1 MPLRRVWSWL
11 KRWGLYAG
19 AGAIGVF
26 ILGAN
31 VHYGLT
37 AGDGLIM
44 ANKRLIAGDFMAF
57 WSAGRMTLEGA
68 LDQVHAAR
76 PIYEEQLRHAPG
88 LDVVYL
94 WHHPPTFLLVATG
107 LAHLPY
113 LAAAGLFFALTAA
126 IYALATRAIT
136 AAPAALFFAAMAPA
150 SAMHF
155 GNVQTGLLTAAL
167 AGLALVSIDRRPLA
181 AGALVGLFAIK
192 PHLAVLYPIAFAA
205 GGRWR
210 AFTAAATVTL
220 GFVALSFWAF
230 GWEAWKAFFDNMA
243 HAQSM
248 VTEQKIAPGTYAT
261 VFANLRGLGAP
272 VWAAGV
278 AHGASAV
285 VAAGAVAW
293 AWRRGGGLFAG
304 AVLAAAST
312 LISPYLFFYDLTLFL
327 VAGALIAR
335 QAGGWSALRRWE
347 QAVVAYGWLAPGLLF
362 SVGHYAPLPF
372 AALAAW
378 GLIVVALRRAVRPA
392 ENAPADRAPEPPPSA
407 TLHTPPPYPH

>member
-1 MPLRRVWSWL
+1 MPVKRVWPWL
-11 KRWGLYAG
+11 NRWGLYAG
-19 AGAIGVF
+19 AGAIGIF

-31 VHYGLT
+31 VYYGLT

-68 LDQVHAAR
+68 IEQVHAAR

-94 WHHPPTFLLVATG
+94 WHHPPTFLLIATG
-107 LAHLPY
+107 LAFLPY
-113 LAAAGLFFALTAA
+113 LAAAGLFFALTALL
-126 IYALATRAIT
+126 YGLATRAIT
-136 AAPAALFFAAMAPA
+136 PAPAALFFAAMAPA

-167 AGLALVSIDRRPLA
+167 AGFALLSIDRRPLVS
-181 AGALVGLFAIK
+181 GALVGLFAIK
-192 PHLAVLYPIAFAA
+192 PHLAVLYPLAFAA

-210 AFTAAATVTL
+210 AFIAATAVTL
-220 GFVALSFWAF
+220 GFVGLTLWAF
-230 GWEAWKAFFDNMA
+230 GWEAWRAFFDNMA

-272 VWAAGV
+272 VWAAGA
-278 AHGASAV
+278 AHGASALLAAAV
-285 VAAGAVAW
+285 VAW
-293 AWRRGGGLFAG
+293 MWRRGGGPYAG
-304 AVLAAAST
+304 AALAAAST
-312 LISPYLFFYDLTLFL
+312 LMSPYLFFYDLTLLL

-335 QAGGWSALRRWE
+335 QAGGWSALTPWE
-347 QAVVAYGWLAPGLLF
+347 QAALAYGWLAPGLLF
-362 SVGHYAPLPF
+362 SVGHYEPLPF

-378 GLIVVALRRAVRPA
+378 GLVIVAVRRTLRPA
-392 ENAPADRAPEPPPSA
+392 ESAQADPAPAPPPSGS
-407 TLHTPPPYPH
+407 LHKPPPYRH

>member
-1 MPLRRVWSWL
+1 MPVKSVWVWLRRWW
-11 KRWGLYAG
+11 LYAG
-19 AGAIGVF
+19 AGAIGLF

-31 VHYGLT
+31 VYFGLT

-94 WHHPPTFLLVATG
+94 WHHPPTFLLVATS
-107 LAHLPY
+107 LAFLPY
-113 LAAAGLFFALTAA
+113 LAAAGLFFALTAG
-126 IYALATRAIT
+126 IYALATRTIT
-136 AAPAALFFAAMAPA
+136 TAPAALFFAAMAPA

-167 AGLALVSIDRRPLA
+167 AGLALVMIDRRPIV

-192 PHLAVLYPIAFAA
+192 PHLAVLYPLAFAA

-210 AFTAAATVTL
+210 AFAAAAVVTL
-220 GFVALSFWAF
+220 GFVGVSFWAF
-230 GWEAWKAFFDNMA
+230 GWGAWEAFFANMA

-272 VWAAGV
+272 VWAAGL

-285 VAAGAVAW
+285 LAAGAVFLV
-293 AWRRGGGLFAG
+293 WRRGGGLYAG

-312 LISPYLFFYDLTLFL
+312 LMSPYLFFYDLTLFL
-327 VAGALIAR
+327 VAGGLIVR
-335 QAGGWSALRRWE
+335 QAGGWSALQRWE
-347 QAVVAYGWLAPGLLF
+347 QTVVAYGWIAPGLLF
-362 SVGHYAPLPF
+362 SVGHVAPLPF

-378 GLIVVALRRAVRPA
+378 ALIVVAARRALTPA
-392 ENAPADRAPEPPPSA
+392 ETAPADQAPAPPPSTA
-407 TLHTPPPYPH
+407 PQTPPPYPH

>member
-1 MPLRRVWSWL
+1 MPVKPIWAWLRRWW
-11 KRWGLYAG
+11 LYAG

-31 VHYGLT
+31 VYFGLT

-68 LDQVHAAR
+68 LEQVHAAR
-76 PIYEEQLRHAPG
+76 PIYEEQLRHASG

-113 LAAAGLFFALTAA
+113 LVAAGLFFALTAG
-126 IYALATRAIT
+126 IYALATRTIT
-136 AAPAALFFAAMAPA
+136 PTPAALFFAAMAPA

-167 AGLALVSIDRRPLA
+167 AGLALVMIDRRPIV

-192 PHLAVLYPIAFAA
+192 PHLAVLYPLAFAA

-210 AFTAAATVTL
+210 AFAAAAVVTL
-220 GFVALSFWAF
+220 GFVGVSFWAF
-230 GWEAWKAFFDNMA
+230 GWGAWEAFFANMA

-272 VWAAGV
+272 VWAAGI

-285 VAAGAVAW
+285 LAAGTVFL
-293 AWRRGGGLFAG
+293 AWRQGGGLYAG

-312 LISPYLFFYDLTLFL
+312 LMSPYLFFYDLTLFL
-327 VAGALIAR
+327 VAGGLIVR
-335 QAGGWSALRRWE
+335 QAGGWSALQRSE
-347 QAVVAYGWLAPGLLF
+347 KAVVAYGWIAPGLLF
-362 SVGHYAPLPF
+362 SVGHVAPLPF

-378 GLIVVALRRAVRPA
+378 ALIVVAMRRALRPA
-392 ENAPADRAPEPPPSA
+392 ETAPADQAPAPPPSTA
-407 TLHTPPPYPH
+407 RQTPPPYPH